1 MEKILCVSLGCDKN
15 LVDTENMLG
24 ILKSEGYEFTDD
36 SNEAD
41 IVIINTCCFIHDA
54 KEESINSI
62 IEYGSLKENGK
73 LKGLIVTGCLA
84 QRYKDEI
91 ENELPEVDALIGI
104 SSIDKII
111 EAVKA
116 CVEKYNSDN
125 KENSVAFAS
134 YDDIS
139 KPIDTYKTRISS
151 LGGYTSYLKI
161 AEGCDKNCT
170 YCIIPKIRGKFRSIE
185 MEHLLDEAKR
195 LVEMGTKELILVAQE
210 TTLYGMDLYGE
221 KSLHK
226 LLHELGKIEGLVW
239 IRLLYAYPE
248 EIYDELIEEM
258 ATNKKVCHYIDV
270 PIQHASDNILKRMG
284 RRTNRN
290 DLVNIIT
297 KLRERIPDMVIRTTL
312 ISGFP
317 GETEEDHKTL
327 YNFVDEMEFDR
338 LGVFTYSMEED
349 TGAALMPD
357 QIDEEVK
364 SDRRDEIMEL
374 QQEIVFEKNESLIGK
389 EVLVLIEGHIPN
401 ENAYIGR
408 TYMDAPSVDGNIFIT
423 TDENLMS
430 GDFVRAK
437 ITGSYEY
444 DLIGEII

>member
-125 KENSVAFAS
+125 KENAVAFAS

-338 LGVFTYSMEED
+338 LGVFTYSMEEG

>member
-297 KLRERIPDMVIRTTL
+297 KLRERIPDIVIRTTL

>member
-1 MEKILCVSLGCDKN
+1 
-15 LVDTENMLG
+15 
-24 ILKSEGYEFTDD
+24 
-36 SNEAD
+36 
-41 IVIINTCCFIHDA
+41 
-54 KEESINSI
+54 
-62 IEYGSLKENGK
+62 
-73 LKGLIVTGCLA
+73 
-84 QRYKDEI
+84 
-91 ENELPEVDALIGI
+91 
-104 SSIDKII
+104 
-111 EAVKA
+111 
-116 CVEKYNSDN
+116 
-125 KENSVAFAS
+125 
-134 YDDIS
+134 DIS
-139 KPIDTYKTRISS
+139 NPIDIFENRVST

-185 MEHLLDEAKR
+185 MEHLLKEAKR
-195 LVEMGTKELILVAQE
+195 LVDNGTKELILVAQE
-210 TTLYGMDLYGE
+210 TTLYGVDLYGE
-221 KSLHK
+221 KTLHK

-248 EIYDELIEEM
+248 EIYDELIDEM
-258 ATNKKVCHYIDV
+258 ATNKKLCHYIDM
-270 PIQHASDNILKRMG
+270 PIQHASDNVLKRMG
-284 RRTNRN
+284 RRTNN
-290 DLVNIIT
+290 TDLVNIIT
-297 KLRERIPDMVIRTTL
+297 KLRDRIPDIVIRTTL

-317 GETEEDHKTL
+317 GETEEDHKDL

-349 TGAALMPD
+349 TPAALLPD

-364 SDRRDEIMEL
+364 EDRRDEIMEL
-374 QQEIVFEKNESLIGK
+374 QQEIVFEKNENLIGK

-430 GDFVRAK
+430 GDFVKAK

>member
-62 IEYGSLKENGK
+62 IEYGNLKENGK

-84 QRYKDEI
+84 QRYKNEI

-125 KENSVAFAS
+125 KENSVAYAS

-195 LVEMGTKELILVAQE
+195 LAQMGTKELILVAQE

-270 PIQHASDNILKRMG
+270 PIQHASDNVLKRMG

-349 TGAALMPD
+349 TPAALMPD

>member
-62 IEYGSLKENGK
+62 IEYGNLKENGK

-125 KENSVAFAS
+125 KENAVAFAS

>member
-62 IEYGSLKENGK
+62 IEYGNLKENGK

-125 KENSVAFAS
+125 KENSVAYAS

-248 EIYDELIEEM
+248 EIYDELIDEM

-349 TGAALMPD
+349 TPAALMPD